1 MGAEGTRGAGLTVSA
16 SRHRGPPLAVGAIGV
31 LAGLKLA
38 LHVAVN
44 LITPYE
50 FHRDELL
57 YLAMGRH
64 LRLWSMDFPPAIA
77 LLAEAARAVVGDS
90 LVGLRMVPALAG
102 TGVVILAAL
111 GARELGGG
119 WRAQVLA
126 ALCVIGSPLFLRS
139 ANLFQPVVLD
149 QLTCML
155 ALLALARLLGGYGPG
170 SWLVLGLALGLGL
183 LVKFSIGVIGV
194 AITLAILFSRL
205 RRALRTPWPWAALL
219 LALAIGSPSLVG
231 QIRLGFPILDQ
242 LATLRVTQLE
252 RVTAIDF
259 LFGQILWGPSTLLA
273 VAGLAG
279 LLWSHRLEAFR
290 GLGVACV
297 AAFLLLLL
305 LHGKAYYVGPVY
317 PALFAAGAVQVEA
330 LGESTTAEFVNWGT
344 VTVLVAYA
352 LVISP
357 LGLPYLWPLRMAVY
371 VQALGLT
378 EAVRTKTG
386 ELGELPQDYADMI
399 GWKQQAEAVAR
410 VYHSLPADQRAEVVI
425 LAGNYGE
432 AGALELYGPR
442 YRLPPPV
449 SPAGSYWFFGAG
461 PRPGRVVLAIGI
473 DPAALALGFRSVRE
487 VGRVGHRWAVAE
499 ERDVPITL
507 AMRPRRTLQE
517 VWPSLGGPRSGAG
530 ARAAKR

>member
-1 MGAEGTRGAGLTVSA
+1 
-16 SRHRGPPLAVGAIGV
+16 V

-77 LLAEAARAVVGDS
+77 LLAKRRAPSSATRSSASGWFPRS
-90 LVGLRMVPALAG
+90 PA

-111 GARELGGG
+111 VARELGGG

-149 QLTCML
+149 QLTWML

-205 RRALRTPWPWAALL
+205 RRALWTPWPWAALV

-357 LGLPYLWPLRMAVY
+357 LGLPYLWPLRMVVY
-371 VQALGLT
+371 VQALGLDRGGAHEYRRARRAAAGLCRHDRL
-378 EAVRTKTG
+378 EAAGGSRWRGSITACRRT
-386 ELGELPQDYADMI
+386 
-399 GWKQQAEAVAR
+399 
-410 VYHSLPADQRAEVVI
+410 S
-425 LAGNYGE
+425 
-432 AGALELYGPR
+432 GPR
-442 YRLPPPV
+442 
-449 SPAGSYWFFGAG
+449 W
-461 PRPGRVVLAIGI
+461 
-473 DPAALALGFRSVRE
+473 
-487 VGRVGHRWAVAE
+487 
-499 ERDVPITL
+499 
-507 AMRPRRTLQE
+507 
-517 VWPSLGGPRSGAG
+517 
-530 ARAAKR
+530 